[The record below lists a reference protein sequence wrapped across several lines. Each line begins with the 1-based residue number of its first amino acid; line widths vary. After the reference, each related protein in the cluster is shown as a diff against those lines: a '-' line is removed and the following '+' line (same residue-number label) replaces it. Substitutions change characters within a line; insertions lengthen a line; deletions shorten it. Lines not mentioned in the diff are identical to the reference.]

1 MSGSTQDYR
10 IAHFTNTYLPF
21 IGGVP
26 LSVDL
31 FRRYLQK
38 RGDKVIVYAPSFDGK
53 TADDGDVRRL
63 PSIRQVSGTDFS
75 LPLPFSF
82 KPVIDFGREAFDA
95 VHVHHPFL
103 LGEMGMRLARDH
115 RLPLVFTYHTQ
126 YERYVH
132 YIPLDKN
139 LARKAIIE
147 HAAEF
152 ASRCDLVIA
161 PTSDIEK
168 VLRDRGVESAI
179 EVLPTGIEYEL
190 YEKADGAAGRQ
201 DLEIPAD
208 APLLL
213 TVGRVAEEKNLPY
226 LLTACL
232 KVLER
237 QPDAWMVF
245 VGDGPAEAT
254 LKEQAQNAGEAGQR
268 VKFAGR
274 RSGEALRDAYAAADV
289 FVFASTSETQG
300 MVVTEAMAAGSPVV
314 ALDADGVREVLRD
327 GENGRMLPL
336 DSPEQDFADAV
347 SVLLEDEGQRES
359 MREAARA
366 TAEKLDMPILADRL
380 HGFYAAVKQLPNHRL
395 GRKTMSFGLVRHY
408 FESAWEEWERWLTE
422 T

>member
-1 MSGSTQDYR
+1 MTAASHDYR

-31 FRRYLQK
+31 YRRYLRQ
-38 RGDKVIVYAPSFDGK
+38 RGDKVVVYAPDFRGD
-53 TADDGDVRRL
+53 TNDDEDIRRL
-63 PSIRQVSGTDFS
+63 PSIRQVIGTDFS

-82 KPVIDFGREAFDA
+82 RPVIDFGRDAFDV

-132 YIPLDKN
+132 YTPLDPN
-139 LARKAIIE
+139 IAGKAIVE

-161 PTSDIEK
+161 PTRDIERM
-168 VLRDRGVESAI
+168 LRERGVESAI
-179 EVLPTGIEYEL
+179 EVLPTGIELDL
-190 YEKADGAAGRQ
+190 YESADGAAGRA
-201 DLEIPAD
+201 DLEVPDD

-213 TVGRVAEEKNLPY
+213 TVGRLAEEKNLSY
-226 LLTACL
+226 LLSACL
-232 KVLER
+232 GVLER
-237 QPDAWMVF
+237 CPAAWLVF
-245 VGDGPAEAT
+245 VGEGPAMAN
-254 LKEQAQNAGEAGQR
+254 LVEQAEAAGESGRR
-268 VKFAGR
+268 VCFAGS
-274 RSGEALRDAYAAADV
+274 RSGEALRNAYAAADL

-300 MVVTEAMAAGSPVV
+300 MVLAEAMAAGSPVV

-327 GENGRMLPL
+327 GENGLMLPT
-336 DSPEQDFADAV
+336 DSSEQDYTAAV
-347 SVLLEDEGQRES
+347 AALLEDEPRRAS
-359 MREAARA
+359 MRAAARD
-366 TAEKLDMPILADRL
+366 TAKEFDMPLLAGRL
-380 HGFYAAVKQLPNHRL
+380 HDFYAAVKQLPNHRL
-395 GRKTMSFGLVRHY
+395 GRGTMSFGLIRHY
-408 FESAWEEWERWLTE
+408 FESAWEEWERWLAE

>member
-1 MSGSTQDYR
+1 MSTSGLQYR

-31 FRRYLQK
+31 YRRYLQK
-38 RGDKVIVYAPSFDGK
+38 RGDRVIVYAPSFDGESH
-53 TADDGDVRRL
+53 DGEDIRRL

-82 KPVIDFGREAFDA
+82 KPLIDFGREAFDV

-103 LGEMGMRLARDH
+103 LGEMGMRLARDN

-132 YIPLDKN
+132 YTPLDPQI
-139 LARKAIIE
+139 AQKAIIE

-168 VLRDRGVESAI
+168 VLRERGVESAI
-179 EVLPTGIEYEL
+179 EVLPTGIEFAL
-190 YEKADGAAGRQ
+190 YDKADKAAGRK
-201 DLEIPAD
+201 DLGVPPD
-208 APLLL
+208 APVLL

-232 KVLER
+232 EVLDR
-237 QPDAWMVF
+237 APDAWMVF
-245 VGDGPAEAT
+245 VGDGPAEDT
-254 LKEQAQNAGEAGQR
+254 LREQAKAAGEAGKR
-268 VKFAGR
+268 VLFAGR
-274 RSGEALRDAYAAADV
+274 RSDEALRNAYAAADV

-300 MVVTEAMAAGSPVV
+300 MVIAEAMAAGSPVV

-327 GENGRMLPL
+327 GENGRMLPAEASESEFAEAVCALL
-336 DSPEQDFADAV
+336 DD
-347 SVLLEDEGQRES
+347 EDTRDS

-366 TAEKLDMPILADRL
+366 TAKEMDMPILAERL
-380 HGFYAAVKQLPNHRL
+380 HGFYAQVKQLPNHRL
-395 GRKTMSFGLVRHY
+395 GRKTMSFGLIRHY